1 MYILETDISVDEV
14 MLNVDEISVVGER
27 DIFKQVISS
36 MHNTGYGIS
45 CIVNDKLN
53 LLGVVTDGDI
63 RRVILNNQRPLAS
76 ILLDNSI
83 DFVSEDTITIESGT
97 NIVDALYIL
106 QDARIW
112 DAPVVKNNKLIGL
125 LHLHSVV
132 GRILKKEE

>member
-1 MYILETDISVDEV
+1 M
-14 MLNVDEISVVGER
+14 
-27 DIFKQVISS
+27 
-36 MHNTGYGIS
+36 
-45 CIVNDKLN
+45 
-53 LLGVVTDGDI
+53 
-63 RRVILNNQRPLAS
+63 ILNNQRPLAS

>member
-125 LHLHSVV
+125 FHLHSVV

>member
-63 RRVILNNQRPLAS
+63 RRVI
-76 ILLDNSI
+76 
-83 DFVSEDTITIESGT
+83 
-97 NIVDALYIL
+97 
-106 QDARIW
+106 
-112 DAPVVKNNKLIGL
+112 
-125 LHLHSVV
+125 
-132 GRILKKEE
+132 

>member
-106 QDARIW
+106 QDSRIW